1 MSTISNISNN
11 LLNLLSSD
19 NSTNSNA
26 SNSSSSSTVSSSSST
41 ESLTNSDIDTYVSML
56 RSSQASLADYMGDS
70 SSSSDSL
77 YSVLNYNANGKVQNI
92 IQQLS
97 SEEETTTSNSTSTSS
112 TDTDK
117 ASSTK

>member
-19 NSTNSNA
+19 NSTKTSNDSD
-26 SNSSSSSTVSSSSST
+26 SNSSSTVNASSKKSSTT
-41 ESLTNSDIDTYVSML
+41 LSDLDSYVTTLKSN
-56 RSSQASLADYMGDS
+56 QATLADYMGDS

-97 SEEETTTSNSTSTSS
+97 SEEEATTSNSTSTKVSS
-112 TDTDK
+112 K
-117 ASSTK
+117 